1 MSGELFSDEGGAM
14 ANMSTSPLVGFEDI
28 CTQSIENFEEFK
40 VEGLQYLQLAENAF
54 AKKKKAF
61 TTEILYNIAAMAI
74 EKLVMSALMEIGR
87 LPYNHTM
94 HDLVDALE
102 KWMPE
107 TVVGMADSIRELDS
121 YQEIC
126 DPDAISTIVPTVSE
140 IEHMLVLARILQ
152 HRLEAA
158 TA

>member
-1 MSGELFSDEGGAM
+1 M
-14 ANMSTSPLVGFEDI
+14 ANVTPAPLVGFEDI
-28 CTQSIENFEEFK
+28 NTHSIENYEEFK
-40 VEGLQYLQLAENAF
+40 TEGLQYLQLAENAF

-74 EKLVMSALMEIGR
+74 EKLVMSSLMEIGR

-107 TVVGMADSIRELDS
+107 TVVGIADAIRALDS
-121 YQEIC
+121 YQDIC
-126 DPDAISTIVPTVSE
+126 DPDAISTITPTVGE
-140 IEHMLVLARILQ
+140 IEHMLGLARTLQ
-152 HRLEAA
+152 SRLDAA